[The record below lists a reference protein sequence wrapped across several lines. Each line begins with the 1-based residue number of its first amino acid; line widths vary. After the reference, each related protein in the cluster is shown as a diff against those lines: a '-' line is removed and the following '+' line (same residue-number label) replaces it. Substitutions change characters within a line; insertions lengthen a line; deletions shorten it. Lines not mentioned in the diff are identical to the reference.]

1 MQTQY
6 MQWGVWRE
14 PTFCSCPGAAGMFL
28 KAVSELLHLP
38 STCDFSLYN
47 HPATGSMFLCAIQD
61 LWYGVSDVCGVRILY
76 LTAEGQFV
84 LCSQEE
90 DVTKFVLEFNDK

>member
-1 MQTQY
+1 

-14 PTFCSCPGAAGMFL
+14 PTFCSSPGAAGMFL